1 MDDKVV
7 SENDDALMSFQNEMV
22 RACPLASCSNR
33 RRSHG
38 ESSSASA
45 VVDANDNRDSHNKRV
60 KIYDDFDGGR
70 SETAAASSSTRTSR
84 APADYGDYDHFR
96 GSPLQPTNDGDD
108 FGMLSTGEE
117 NNFDS
122 SRVKVS
128 EGDDCDMSEV
138 ENAKVTMDLSDDL
151 LLKVFSFLDHT
162 NLCKAASVCRQ
173 WRSASAHEDF
183 WKRLNFENRKIS
195 AEQFEDICRRYP
207 NAMAVSISG
216 PETYV
221 LAMKAISL
229 LRNLE
234 VLKLGRGHIDD
245 SFFHALADSSMLK
258 KLRISYA
265 TLGGGVLDI
274 PIDHDRLCH
283 LKLKKCRVM
292 GITVRCPL
300 LETMSLKRSNMVQ
313 VVLNC
318 PLLQKLDISSC
329 HKLPDSAIRL
339 AATSC
344 PQLVSLN
351 MSNCSCATDE
361 TLVEISQTCAGLNF
375 LDASYCQ
382 NITLEF
388 VRLPMLTVLKLHS
401 CEGITSAS
409 MAAISHS
416 SLLEVLEL
424 YNCNLFTSVSLNLPH
439 LQTVRLVHC
448 RKFTDLNLRAIM
460 LSSMLVSNCPALQR
474 INITSNSLQK
484 ITMPKQGS
492 LNTPALQCQSLQEV
506 DLSECESLTHSL
518 CDVFSDGRGH
528 PVLKL
533 LVLDSCESLT
543 SVRFISTSVVSLSL
557 GGCPITNLD
566 LECPNLEK
574 VVLDGCDYLERAS
587 FCPVALRSLNLGICP
602 KLNMLSIEAPLMVS
616 LELKGCGLLSKA
628 FINCPLLTSLDASFC
643 SQLTDEDLSATT
655 ASCPLIESL
664 ILMSCASIGLDGLCS
679 LYWLPHL
686 NVLDLSYTFLVNLQP
701 VFESCSRLKV
711 LKLQA
716 CKYLTDTSLEPL
728 YKEGALPALQ
738 ELDLSYGTLCQ
749 SAIEELLAS
758 CTNLT
763 RVSLNGC
770 VNMHDL
776 NWECRHSCCQIDKL
790 GAVNTPFGASH
801 EKICEVSEQS
811 TRLLQNLNCVGCP
824 NIKKVVIPHCFHLLF
839 LNLSLSANLKEVDVT
854 CLNLCFLNLSNC
866 PSLEILK
873 LVCPRLATL
882 FLQSCNI
889 GEEVL
894 EAAISKCSML
904 ETLDVRFCPKIC
916 SMSMARL
923 RAACPSLKRIYSTSS
938 S

>member
-1 MDDKVV
+1 MEDKVV
-7 SENDDALMSFQNEMV
+7 SGNDNALMSFQNEMV
-22 RACPLASCSNR
+22 RACSLASCSNR

-45 VVDANDNRDSHNKRV
+45 VVDAANDNRDSHNKRI
-60 KIYDDFDGGR
+60 KIYYDFDGFH
-70 SETAAASSSTRTSR
+70 SETAAASSNTGTSR
-84 APADYGDYDHFR
+84 APADYGDYDHLR
-96 GSPLQPTNDGDD
+96 GSPLHPTNDGED
-108 FGMLSTGEE
+108 FGMVSTGED

-122 SRVKVS
+122 SLVKVN
-128 EGDDCDMSEV
+128 EGDDCDISEV
-138 ENAKVTMDLSDDL
+138 EDAKGTIDLSDDL
-151 LLKVFSFLDHT
+151 LHMVFSFLDHT
-162 NLCKAASVCRQ
+162 NLCKAASVCRK

-183 WKRLNFENRKIS
+183 WKRLNFENWKIS
-195 AEQFEDICRRYP
+195 AEQFEGICRRYP

-234 VLKLGRGHIDD
+234 VLKLGGGHIDD

-258 KLRISYA
+258 KLRISHA
-265 TLGGGVLDI
+265 TLRGGVLDI
-274 PIDHDRLCH
+274 PIYHD
-283 LKLKKCRVM
+283 
-292 GITVRCPL
+292 RCPL
-300 LETMSLKRSNMVQ
+300 LETLSLKRSNMVQ

-318 PLLQKLDISSC
+318 PLLQKLDIGSC

-382 NITLEF
+382 NITLES

-409 MAAISHS
+409 MTAISHS

-424 YNCNLFTSVSLNLPH
+424 YNCNLLTSVSLNLPH
-439 LQTVRLVHC
+439 LQTIRLVHC

-484 ITMPKQGS
+484 LTMPKQGS
-492 LNTPALQCQSLQEV
+492 LNTLALQCQSLQEV
-506 DLSECESLTHSL
+506 DLSECESLTNSL
-518 CDVFSDGRGH
+518 CDVFSDGGGCLM
-528 PVLKL
+528 LKL

-543 SVRFISTSVVSLSL
+543 SVRFTSTSLVSLSL
-557 GGCPITNLD
+557 GGCPITSLD
-566 LECPNLEK
+566 LACPNLEK
-574 VVLDGCDYLERAS
+574 VILDGCDHLERAS
-587 FCPVALRSLNLGICP
+587 FCPVGLRSLNLGICP
-602 KLNMLSIEAPLMVS
+602 KLNMLSIEAPFMVS

-643 SQLTDEDLSATT
+643 SQLTDEDFSATT

-664 ILMSCASIGLDGLCS
+664 ILMSCASIGLDGLRS

-728 YKEGALPALQ
+728 YKESALPALQ

-758 CTNLT
+758 CTNLIH
-763 RVSLNGC
+763 VSLNGC

-776 NWECRHSCCQIDKL
+776 NWGCRHTCGQIDEL
-790 GAVNTPFGASH
+790 GVVNTPFGATP
-801 EKICEVSEQS
+801 EKIREASEQS

-824 NIKKVVIPHCFHLLF
+824 NIRKVAIPHCFHLLF

-866 PSLEILK
+866 RSLEILK

-882 FLQSCNI
+882 FLQYCNVD
-889 GEEVL
+889 EEVL

-916 SMSMARL
+916 SMSMGRL
-923 RAACPSLKRIYSTSS
+923 RAACPSLKRIYSTS
-938 S
+938 